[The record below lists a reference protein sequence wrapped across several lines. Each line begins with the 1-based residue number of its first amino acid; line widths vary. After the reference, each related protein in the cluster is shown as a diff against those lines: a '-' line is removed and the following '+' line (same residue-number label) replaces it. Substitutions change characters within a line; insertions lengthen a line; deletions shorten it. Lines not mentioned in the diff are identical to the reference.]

1 MGEGALLKVSPLSAL
16 YREHESQSGGKASS
30 IFDRPITVCVG
41 IAAWKRQ
48 AIKALLQEDEGPQLA
63 FCKSSQEAIAI
74 AHATGGQI
82 AVWPS
87 RAPAGLVALAKKTET
102 PLVFVEDGF
111 LRSNGLGAEC
121 RAPLSIVVDHSG
133 IHFDPAGPSDIEAIL
148 ATRRFEQCLATR
160 AERLIERIVKLG
172 LTKYNLVAKD
182 GLPNVPGGR
191 IVLVAG
197 QVEDDLS
204 FRLGGAGIASNLELL
219 ARARAL
225 EPYSWILYKPH
236 PDVEAGLRRGAHP
249 DIEIFRYADVIVRD
263 VSIPALLE
271 RVDAVHVLTSL
282 LGFEALLRRR
292 EVVVHGAPFYAGWGL
307 TRDLVPLP
315 RRGRRLALG
324 ELAAAALILY
334 PRYLD
339 PQTGNRTTVE
349 TAIERLAAGQASGG
363 GALPLLRRWQGRV
376 AKTIDVSG
384 AASR

>member
-1 MGEGALLKVSPLSAL
+1 MSAL
-16 YREHESQSGGKASS
+16 YVEYESQSGGEARSG
-30 IFDRPITVCVG
+30 FARPIAACVG

-48 AIKALLQEDEGPQLA
+48 AIKALLQEDGGPQLA
-63 FCKSSQEAIAI
+63 FCKSSQDAVAI
-74 AHATGGQI
+74 AHANGGQI
-82 AVWPS
+82 AGWPS
-87 RAPAGLVALAKKTET
+87 RAPAGLAALAKKAET
-102 PLVFVEDGF
+102 PLVYVEDGF

-121 RAPLSIVVDHSG
+121 RAPLSVVVDHSG
-133 IHFDPAGPSDIEAIL
+133 IHFDPAGPSDIETML
-148 ATRRFEQCLATR
+148 ATRRFERPLVKR
-160 AERLIERIVKLG
+160 AEWLIERIVKLG

-182 GLPNVPGGR
+182 SLPSVPGGR

-204 FRLGGAGIASNLELL
+204 FRLGGAGISNNIELL
-219 ARARAL
+219 SRVRQL

-236 PDVEAGLRRGAHP
+236 PDVDAGLRRGGHP

-271 RVDAVHVLTSL
+271 RVDAVHVVTSL

-307 TRDLVPLP
+307 TRDLVSLP
-315 RRGRRLALG
+315 RRGRRLTVA

-339 PQTGNRTTVE
+339 PLTGERTNVE
-349 TAIERLAAGQASGG
+349 TAIERLAARQASGNG
-363 GALPLLRRWQGRV
+363 TLPLLRRLQGRA
-376 AKTIDVSG
+376 AKAIDLSG
-384 AASR
+384 ATPR